1 MADSIPTKT
10 CNKCRVEKPL
20 TDFYRHKSTRDKRGV
35 TCKPCSAEALR
46 EWRVRNPDRMRA
58 QGRDNMR
65 RRRDRDPEG
74 VIEYQRRWRAANP
87 DRIRDN
93 KTAWNQANYAK
104 MRLHANRASRKWKA
118 ANPVKVRR
126 GNIAWAVANP
136 DKVAI
141 KSRKWRDSH
150 PIKVRAARS
159 RRRALIRST
168 SIGVVDLDLL
178 WVRQCAVCALCN
190 QRIDHLLAWPEPMSR
205 SVDHIV
211 PLSKG
216 GTHEQSNLAWTHLVC
231 NLKKGAKAP

>member
-1 MADSIPTKT
+1 MADATRKT
-10 CNKCRVEKPL
+10 CSRCRDDLPASEFHKNSRHPSGLQTYCKACSREK
-20 TDFYRHKSTRDKRGV
+20 
-35 TCKPCSAEALR
+35 LR
-46 EWRVRNPDRMRA
+46 ENRAKNPERTRA
-58 QGRDNMR
+58 QGRENMR
-65 RRRDRDPEG
+65 RRRERDPQG
-74 VIEYQRRWRAANP
+74 VIEYQRRWRADNP
-87 DRIRDN
+87 DKIRES

-126 GNIAWAVANP
+126 GSIAWAVANP
-136 DKVAI
+136 DKVAT

-168 SIGVVDLDLL
+168 SIGAVDLDLL

-190 QRIDHLLAWPEPMSR
+190 QRIDHSLAWPEPMSR

-216 GTHEQSNLAWTHLVC
+216 GTHEQANLAWTHLVC